1 MELQPAKSE
10 AYSKSLVTLRQF
22 SDTHEEYSHFKIG
35 RLAEVE
41 REAQNG
47 AGFGIMVSGVPVG
60 DEAYRAAKL
69 NARIEMI
76 CEGLES
82 VAQAL
87 RPISAQALYAVV
99 VLCFQPMMNYHMR
112 IVPPHQVQ
120 PYLRRLNEALVKA
133 IQQASGVDFNAEG
146 LVYEFA
152 KQRLWLPA
160 RLMDGALRSQTK
172 VAETAYI
179 SGLIAA
185 LPSLIDVTM
194 TVQGPTEVRQ
204 GFANVVG
211 ERLLGVGARNRG
223 NEQNRFAFFGH
234 ESGTGLGDRFA
245 RLWRQLQREV
255 AKEGQ
260 NVPTDGAL
268 SATVEAAGYVDGN
281 EVKKMQ
287 CELTQQ
293 RDQAAFERLD
303 AQIQARPQMIQYG
316 CSG

>member
-1 MELQPAKSE
+1 
-10 AYSKSLVTLRQF
+10 
-22 SDTHEEYSHFKIG
+22 
-35 RLAEVE
+35 
-41 REAQNG
+41 
-47 AGFGIMVSGVPVG
+47 
-60 DEAYRAAKL
+60 
-69 NARIEMI
+69 
-76 CEGLES
+76 
-82 VAQAL
+82 
-87 RPISAQALYAVV
+87 
-99 VLCFQPMMNYHMR
+99 MNYHMR

-120 PYLRRLNEALVKA
+120 PCLRRFDEALVKA

-160 RLMDGALRSQTK
+160 RLMGGALRSQTK
-172 VAETAYI
+172 VAEAAYI

-185 LPSLIDVTM
+185 LPSLIDVTT
-194 TVQGPTEVRQ
+194 TVQGTMEVRQ

-211 ERLLGVGARNRG
+211 ERLLGVGACNRG
-223 NEQNRFAFFGH
+223 NEQNRFAFFVH

-260 NVPTDGAL
+260 TVPTDGAL

-287 CELTQQ
+287 RELTQQ
-293 RDQAAFERLD
+293 RDQARCPDSSKATK
-303 AQIQARPQMIQYG
+303 
-316 CSG
+316 

>member
-1 MELQPAKSE
+1 M
-10 AYSKSLVTLRQF
+10 
-22 SDTHEEYSHFKIG
+22 
-35 RLAEVE
+35 
-41 REAQNG
+41 
-47 AGFGIMVSGVPVG
+47 
-60 DEAYRAAKL
+60 
-69 NARIEMI
+69 
-76 CEGLES
+76 
-82 VAQAL
+82 
-87 RPISAQALYAVV
+87 
-99 VLCFQPMMNYHMR
+99 
-112 IVPPHQVQ
+112 
-120 PYLRRLNEALVKA
+120 KA

-160 RLMDGALRSQTK
+160 RLMGGALRSQTK
-172 VAETAYI
+172 VAEAAYI

-194 TVQGPTEVRQ
+194 TVQGTTEVRQ

-211 ERLLGVGARNRG
+211 ERLLGVGACNRG
-223 NEQNRFAFFGH
+223 NEQNRFAYFVH
-234 ESGTGLGDRFA
+234 ESGSGLGDRFA

-260 NVPTDGAL
+260 SVPTDGAL

-287 CELTQQ
+287 RELTQQ

-303 AQIQARPQMIQYG
+303 AQIQARPQNDPIRMQWLSMNRYSSQFVSSLPLGQHTIMSNAYLLHPPTLVCCIRTR
-316 CSG
+316 CSCTRILAPGARRKRLAGSSRRRFSRSRLQGTSCSCSQNSRSLNPPVPGRKRRLPAPSSHMTPRSMWRTPSTTLAVR